1 MDFVARKQ
9 ELALLDSLY
18 QRTGAQFLVLYGRR
32 RVGKTRLITHWLSR
46 LQSPHLYWMATQT
59 TATNQLR
66 KFSQALFGFLNPGIH
81 LDPTFSYA
89 SWEAAFAEVARAS
102 QMQRLVLV
110 LDEFTYA
117 MQADPELPSL
127 IQKAWDHALRASNLF
142 LIVTGS
148 QAGIIQRAM
157 LEYQSPLYGRA
168 TARLKLQP
176 LSFGA
181 LSEMLPSFSTEQRVA
196 VYAITGG
203 IPAYASLF
211 DDHLTLL
218 ANLQERIVTPANVML
233 SDAAFLLQEQLDEPR
248 NYMAIIEA
256 IAAGYHRLSDIA
268 LMAGLDRTN
277 VTKYLMV
284 LRELGYVE
292 RHVPATVRDPDQS
305 KQGRYV
311 IADSYLRFYYRFLG
325 PNIDAI
331 ESGRRRQALSLLH
344 DHLLDFIGTHTWE
357 ELCRE
362 WVGIKAEM
370 GELSFLPDRIGSFW
384 SPSAQVDVVAVNWRT
399 HDILLGECKWSPR
412 PVDVDVLKKLVA
424 KMPKVLPAGIDWRH
438 GFAFFARQQFSAE
451 AERYGG
457 ELGAQIV
464 ALPQLEVD
472 FQRWVNRSP
481 YGPIP
486 N

>member
-18 QRTGAQFLVLYGRR
+18 KRSGAQFLVLYGRR

-46 LQSPHLYWMATQT
+46 VQGPHLYWMATQT

-66 KFSQALFGFLNPGIH
+66 KFSQALFGFLHPGVH

-89 SWEAAFAEVARAS
+89 TWEAAFAEVARAS
-102 QMQRLVLV
+102 QAQRLVLV

-117 MQADPELPSL
+117 IQADPEVPSL
-127 IQKAWDHALRASNLF
+127 TQKAWDHALSTSNLF
-142 LIVTGS
+142 LVLTGS
-148 QAGIIQRAM
+148 QAGIIQRAV
-157 LEYQSPLYGRA
+157 LDYQSPLYGRA

-176 LSFGA
+176 LPFGA

-233 SDAAFLLQEQLDEPR
+233 SDAAFLLHEQLDEPR
-248 NYMAIIEA
+248 NYMALIEA
-256 IAAGYHRLSDIA
+256 IASGYHKLSDIA
-268 LMAGLDRTN
+268 LMAGIDRSN
-277 VTKYLMV
+277 VGKYLAV

-305 KQGRYV
+305 RQGRYV
-311 IADSYLRFYYRFLG
+311 IADSYLRFYYRFLA

-331 ESGRRRQALSLLH
+331 ESGRTRQALSLLH

-370 GELSFLPDRIGSFW
+370 GELAFLPERIGSFW
-384 SPSAQVDVVAVNWRT
+384 SQTAQVDVVALNWRT
-399 HDILLGECKWSPR
+399 HDALLGECKWSPS
-412 PVDVDVLKKLVA
+412 PVDVDVLKKLVT
-424 KMPKVLPAGIDWRH
+424 KMPKVLPAGIDWRN
-438 GFAFFARQQFSAE
+438 GFAFFTRQQFSPE

-457 ELGAQIV
+457 ELGAQLV
-464 ALPQLEVD
+464 ALSQLETD
-472 FQRWVNRSP
+472 FRRWMNR
-481 YGPIP
+481 
-486 N
+486 